1 MQINQLILHWRQEM
15 MKCTRLMLRKL
26 YIISCIILLYGV
38 GGCGM
43 KKPDHP
49 ATPNAQPPSIMV
61 NNTTGIAKSIE
72 IDEAEYLGRISSV
85 VNISQLPTENGQAN
99 IPFEN
104 APYVKHEECIVVL
117 MGEEWILF
125 EVRDYEKN

>member
-1 MQINQLILHWRQEM
+1 MV
-15 MKCTRLMLRKL
+15 KCTRLMLRKL
-26 YIISCIILLYGV
+26 YVISCIILLFGV

-43 KKPDHP
+43 KDPDP

-61 NNTTGIAKSIE
+61 NNTLYFSTGIAKSIE

-104 APYVKHEECIVVL
+104 APYAEHEECLVVL
-117 MGEEWILF
+117 MGKEWILF
-125 EVRDYEKN
+125 ETRDYGKN